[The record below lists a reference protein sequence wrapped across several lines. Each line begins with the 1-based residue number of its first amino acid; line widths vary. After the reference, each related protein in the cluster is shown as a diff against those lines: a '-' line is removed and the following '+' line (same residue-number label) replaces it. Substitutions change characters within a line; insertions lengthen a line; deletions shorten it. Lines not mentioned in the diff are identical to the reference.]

1 MPLPYGCDVSHF
13 ASVGISKTTDRGIRK
28 EPDVPATDHDLKYI
42 ACAAI
47 VPDCGFTATAATE
60 EDLLK
65 KVAAHAAHDHGI
77 TEVTPELLTAVKA
90 AIQNR

>member
-1 MPLPYGCDVSHF
+1 MS
-13 ASVGISKTTDRGIRK
+13 ASQRRPTDFKK
-28 EPDVPATDHDLKYI
+28 ELDVPATDHDLKYI

>member
-1 MPLPYGCDVSHF
+1 MS
-13 ASVGISKTTDRGIRK
+13 ASQRRPTEDFERSLTCLQPITTSKD
-28 EPDVPATDHDLKYI
+28 I

-47 VPDCGFTATAATE
+47 VPDCGFTATAPTE